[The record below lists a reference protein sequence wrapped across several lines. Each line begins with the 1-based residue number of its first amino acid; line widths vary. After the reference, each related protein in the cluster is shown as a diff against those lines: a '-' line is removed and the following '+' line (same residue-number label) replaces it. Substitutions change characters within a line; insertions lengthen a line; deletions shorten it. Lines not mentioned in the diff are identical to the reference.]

1 MIEQDVAAAPRP
13 HVVAWESTRAC
24 NLACLHC
31 RASAETEPAPD
42 ELTTAEV
49 KALVD
54 DIAGFSRPVFI
65 ISGGEPL
72 MRPDIFEVARYGMER
87 GLRVV
92 MSPNGTLITP
102 KVAQAMAAAGI
113 PRISVSIDGS
123 TAERHDRVRGV
134 PGAFDAAMAGL
145 AHAREAG
152 VRFQLNTSV
161 MRQTLDDL
169 PALHAL
175 AQRLGAEAWHVFMLV
190 PTGRGQA
197 GDEITPAEYERTL
210 NWIYDTSRTSPV
222 PVRVTCGPHYMR
234 IVATR
239 SHRGADAGNGGGSR
253 TAPTDGDGGCG
264 GSARTAPTDGGGGCG
279 GGSRTAATAGM
290 DRATR
295 GCLAGNGY
303 CFVSHRGEVFPC
315 GYLPLEAGNVRTQSF
330 REIYQRS
337 GLFRALRDLSRLE
350 GKCGV
355 CEYAAVC
362 GGCRAR
368 AYSATGN
375 VLAEEP
381 FCLYRPRAWK

>member
-1 MIEQDVAAAPRP
+1 MTLSDPTAGPRP

-31 RASAETEPAPD
+31 RASAQTEPAPD

-54 DIAGFSRPVFI
+54 DIASFARPVFI

-72 MRPDIFEVARYGMER
+72 MRPDIFEVARYGIER

-102 KVAQAMAAAGI
+102 EVAREMAAVGI

-152 VRFQLNTSV
+152 VGFQLNTSV

-169 PALHAL
+169 PGVHEL
-175 AQRLGAEAWHVFMLV
+175 AKRLGADAWHVFMLV
-190 PTGRGQA
+190 PTGRGRA

-210 NWIYDTSRTSPV
+210 NWIYETSRTSPV

-239 SHRGADAGNGGGSR
+239 SRSNAGAGHGHG
-253 TAPTDGDGGCG
+253 
-264 GSARTAPTDGGGGCG
+264 
-279 GGSRTAATAGM
+279 AGM

-315 GYLPLEAGNVRTQSF
+315 GYLPLEAGNVRRESF
-330 REIYQRS
+330 REIYQQS
-337 GLFRALRDLSRLE
+337 ALFQSLRDLSRLE
-350 GKCGV
+350 GKCGA
-355 CEYAAVC
+355 CEYAGVC

-381 FCLYRPRAWK
+381 FCLYKPRAANG